1 MQVISQSP
9 ISSVPF
15 ISGNSDIDVAAREYI
30 YATAG
35 AIYRV
40 DLDTG
45 ELLSQASIQAVYS
58 NGSEFFVNLAYHW
71 QDQVMYGLHFYTPQP
86 VDPFGSPCQGELRLA
101 RIDPQNG
108 EVTIIS
114 QSPVS
119 PDCFSIGD
127 SDIDVQ
133 GGRFIYLRSGRA
145 YAVDIATGEALSNTI
160 LDNPDNAIAAMINMT
175 YDDFAQQPVQPI
187 PMDMGTSVQL
197 EVGVPLVLDAWNG
210 DEVQSLWNT
219 GETTSSIEVEEP
231 GTYSVILERA
241 GVQMEGSIEV
251 VGGAVSVPDIDEEQL
266 RIYPNPTADLLF
278 MEGVSNIDL
287 QTARILSTDGRV
299 IKEWT
304 RQDMMDGVLDL
315 QEIADGNYLLEL
327 WNAEQRMVRS
337 VLIAR

>member
-1 MQVISQSP
+1 VQVISQSP

-71 QDQVMYGLHFYTPQP
+71 QDQVIYGLHFYTPQP

-145 YAVDIATGEALSNTI
+145 YAVDIATGEALSNTF
-160 LDNPDNAIAAMINMT
+160 LDNPD
-175 YDDFAQQPVQPI
+175 
-187 PMDMGTSVQL
+187 
-197 EVGVPLVLDAWNG
+197 DAWNG
-210 DEVQSLWNT
+210 DEVQYLWNT

-315 QEIADGNYLLEL
+315 QEIADGNYL
-327 WNAEQRMVRS
+327 
-337 VLIAR
+337 